1 MLAFYQTV
9 PMKPGME
16 FSTCGILLVLRAF
29 QFGILDVF
37 GLEVL
42 NLRSVKVPGLFY
54 TFEVFILK
62 RL

>member
-1 MLAFYQTV
+1 
-9 PMKPGME
+9 MKPGME